1 MPPQHREELLAR
13 AYELGFE
20 YEARYRGCSQCVV
33 AALQDTLG
41 IRDDAV
47 FKAATGLS
55 GGGALTGAGGCGA
68 FVGAVLVLG
77 QLQGRERRDFADPEG
92 VRYRTFDLVE
102 RLQGRFAA
110 QFGSTICRE
119 VQAGV
124 FGRSFDLRNP
134 DDFAR
139 FEAAGAHK
147 DKCPDVV
154 GRAARLAV
162 EIILEAGL
170 APDPPP
176 ADTAPEA

>member
-1 MPPQHREELLAR
+1 VKSSRPEDLLAR

-41 IRDDAV
+41 ARDDAV
-47 FKAATGLS
+47 FRAATGLA

-77 QLQGRERRDFADPEG
+77 QLQGRERQSFADPDG
-92 VRYRTFDLVE
+92 IRFRTFELAA
-102 RLQGRFAA
+102 RLQDRFIAE
-110 QFGSTICRE
+110 FGSTICRE
-119 VQAGV
+119 VQSGV

-134 DDFAR
+134 DDFAL
-139 FEAAGAHK
+139 FEAAGAHE

-154 GRAARLAV
+154 GRAARLAL
-162 EIILEAGL
+162 EIIIEAGL
-170 APDPPP
+170 APQPAAADPPAP
-176 ADTAPEA
+176 A